1 MVYADGGS
9 GTGVLFSPRVKE
21 EWKKK
26 RVEDMVGR
34 LLGLLG
40 HVSGERPGVGVLLR
54 TGPRRNKFAGA
65 YATNA
70 PPVGLRLSEGRVD
83 SLLLRQKP
91 RRLRRAPPGAPP
103 RAAFRI
109 HPLR

>member
-40 HVSGERPGVGVLLR
+40 HVSGESRGG
-54 TGPRRNKFAGA
+54 GGS
-65 YATNA
+65 Y
-70 PPVGLRLSEGRVD
+70 
-83 SLLLRQKP
+83 
-91 RRLRRAPPGAPP
+91 
-103 RAAFRI
+103 
-109 HPLR
+109 

>member
-9 GTGVLFSPRVKE
+9 GTDVLFSPRVKE

-40 HVSGERPGVGVLLR
+40 HVSGERPGGWVS
-54 TGPRRNKFAGA
+54 
-65 YATNA
+65 Y
-70 PPVGLRLSEGRVD
+70 
-83 SLLLRQKP
+83 
-91 RRLRRAPPGAPP
+91 
-103 RAAFRI
+103 
-109 HPLR
+109 